1 MLWSRNLMCKIGSH
15 HCNFRVL
22 HYATFSTIK
31 KSFSAKSA
39 TLRDRVWHQSHAAFA
54 IIHIDQIH
62 AHYPIYFSSNF
73 KSPVTT
79 YDMEPGSNLDHQL
92 QMNWKYFVLAFCS
105 PQERYN
111 TWQQNQNRYSKPNLH
126 NCIRLHFSPCL
137 SLKISNF
144 FFLIIHRIWSVFMHS
159 PKV

>member
-31 KSFSAKSA
+31 KSFSAKSP
-39 TLRDRVWHQSHAAFA
+39 TLRDRVWHHSHAPFA

-62 AHYPIYFSSNF
+62 ARYPIYFSSNF
-73 KSPVTT
+73 KSPVIT

-111 TWQQNQNRYSKPNLH
+111 TWEQNQIDILNPTSITALDFTYLQFKT
-126 NCIRLHFSPCL
+126 
-137 SLKISNF
+137 F
-144 FFLIIHRIWSVFMHS
+144 FFLYKEFGPSLCIV
-159 PKV
+159 PKSRTFLL